1 MPPISFIAAF
11 LGGLLTAFS
20 PCVLPL
26 IPAYITYISDVLVEE
41 LMQDGRSNKWKI
53 RKKLLLN
60 AIAFSAG
67 FSCIFVLLGAS
78 ATLIG
83 KFLLSHLQIL
93 SKIAGI
99 AIIFLGLYFAGL
111 FKLFRIKFLHFDKR
125 FQFQKKSIGLGWSF
139 LAGMAFSFGWT
150 PCVGPILAGIL
161 AYAATQETLDQGI
174 LLLSFFSLG
183 LATPIIATV
192 FFLDLIRKLSFTTS
206 ILRNFEIIS
215 GIILVIVGV
224 LIFTNNLQ
232 AWAGDITSRFGGFM
246 MWIQELEEK
255 LLHFN

>member
-1 MPPISFIAAF
+1 MPPISYIAAF

-41 LMQDGRSNKWKI
+41 LMQDGSNKWKI

-60 AIAFSAG
+60 AISFSAG

-83 KFLLSHLQIL
+83 KFLLVHLHLL

-99 AIIFLGLYFAGL
+99 SIIVLGLYFAGL
-111 FKLFRIKFLHFDKR
+111 FKFFKIKFLHYDKR
-125 FQFQKKSIGLGWSF
+125 FQFQKKSIGFGWSF

-161 AYAATQETLDQGI
+161 AYAATQQNLNQGI
-174 LLLSFFSLG
+174 LLLSLFSLG
-183 LATPIIATV
+183 MAMPIIATV
-192 FFLDLIRKLSFTTS
+192 FFVDLVRKLPFTTS

-215 GIILVIVGV
+215 GILLIIVGI
-224 LIFTNNLQ
+224 LIFTNDFQ
-232 AWAGDITSRFGGFM
+232 SWAGGLTSKFSGFM

-255 LLHFN
+255 LMHFN

>member
-1 MPPISFIAAF
+1 MPPISFIVAF

-26 IPAYITYISDVLVEE
+26 IPAYISYISDVFVEE
-41 LMQDGRSNKWKI
+41 LMQDGSNKWKI

-60 AIAFSAG
+60 AVFFSAG

-78 ATLIG
+78 ATLVG
-83 KFLLSHLQIL
+83 KFLLVHLQIL

-99 AIIFLGLYFAGL
+99 AIIFLGLYFVGLLKL
-111 FKLFRIKFLHFDKR
+111 FKIKFLHYEKR
-125 FQFQKKSIGLGWSF
+125 FQFQKKSIGVGWSF

-161 AYAATQETLDQGI
+161 AYAATQETLNQGI
-174 LLLSFFSLG
+174 LLLSLFSLG
-183 LATPIIATV
+183 MSIPIIATV
-192 FFLDLIRKLSFTTS
+192 FFIDLFRKLSFATS
-206 ILRNFEIIS
+206 ILRHFEIIS
-215 GIILVIVGV
+215 GILLIVFGV
-224 LIFTNNLQ
+224 LIFTNDLQ
-232 AWAGDITSRFGGFM
+232 AWAGIITSKFAGAMR
-246 MWIQELEEK
+246 WIQIFEEK